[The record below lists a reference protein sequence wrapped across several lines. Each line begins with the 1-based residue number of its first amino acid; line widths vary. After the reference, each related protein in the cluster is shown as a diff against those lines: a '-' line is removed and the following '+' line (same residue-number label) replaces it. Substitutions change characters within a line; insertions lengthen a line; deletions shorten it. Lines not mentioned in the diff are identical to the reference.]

1 MQVSV
6 EIRKKLAILI
16 GDLICRC
23 IREARMVPYVLNRDE
38 VINLLFDD
46 PAQFEKLVHEEHA
59 ANSEQSKE
67 DLTVNLDATRELG
80 KLDEIKLFE
89 RSFWD
94 GPEIDLDPILDLTNQ
109 LTRNFAVYLGN
120 AATLFDKAF
129 EEFMDKFRSSLQR
142 AGMTLTSFDFE
153 EDDTSLLE
161 SSAIAYLEAGEF
173 LHAFTY
179 DRLLTSQ
186 IMIKQV
192 VNLPSKGFSLRKDLF
207 RQAIVNTDLFSALI
221 RFVIR
226 VSYISHG
233 AWEDLFTGLVKQVY
247 EEPELYSPTKLIDA
261 IEQDVVFSCNLLC
274 NSYQEIRLWPP
285 AQRRK
290 AIEACLMSS
299 REKEGLFS

>member
-1 MQVSV
+1 MQVAP
-6 EIRKKLAILI
+6 EIRKKLAVLI

-59 ANSEQSKE
+59 GNSEQSKE
-67 DLTVNLDATRELG
+67 DLTLNLDAAQELG
-80 KLDEIKLFE
+80 KLDQIKLFE
-89 RSFWD
+89 NSFWE
-94 GPEIDLDPILDLTNQ
+94 GPEIDLEPILDLTNQ
-109 LTRNFAVYLGN
+109 LTRTFAVYLGN

-129 EEFMDKFRSSLQR
+129 EEFMDKFRSSLER

-173 LHAFTY
+173 LQAFTY

-207 RQAIVNTDLFSALI
+207 RQAIVNTNLFSALI
-221 RFVIR
+221 KFVTR

-233 AWEDLFTGLVKQVY
+233 AWEDLFAVLVKQVY
-247 EEPELYSPTKLIDA
+247 EEPELYSPAKLIDA
-261 IEQDVVFSCNLLC
+261 IEQDVIFSCNLLC
-274 NSYQEIRLWPP
+274 NSYQEIRLLPT

-290 AIEACLMSS
+290 AIEACLINCRDKGSLS
-299 REKEGLFS
+299 